1 MVVVVSDRQRSDFL
15 NFANYLEFLETIATD
30 WLSQITD
37 VAPGN
42 RISNIGQGDFFEVSH
57 WVQMSLWEV

>member
-1 MVVVVSDRQRSDFL
+1 MGVVVSDPQRSDFL
-15 NFANYLEFLETIATD
+15 NFANYLDFLETIVTD

-57 WVQMSLWEV
+57 WVQMSLREV